1 MIELL
6 CLSVGKTIGKL
17 KQGSLNN
24 KIARANAQ
32 CMQEI
37 VPKNFLLELPQLP
50 SLVSVQSQSKVRFIE
65 FQDPKRKGGFLFVN
79 SYQVLQTSRILYFP
93 SCPSFLSIQ
102 QVYHASCIVPQ
113 TPLLTVG
120 GHARSCIL
128 LISVFLSALSYA

>member
-6 CLSVGKTIGKL
+6 CLSVVKTIGKL

-37 VPKNFLLELPQLP
+37 VPQNFLLELSQLP

-65 FQDPKRKGGFLFVN
+65 FQYPKRKGGFLFVPSSSN
-79 SYQVLQTSRILYFP
+79 FQDFVLSQ
-93 SCPSFLSIQ
+93 LSIIP
-102 QVYHASCIVPQ
+102 VNIAGLPCFMYRSTNASFDSWWTRSIV
-113 TPLLTVG
+113 
-120 GHARSCIL
+120 HSSNFCL
-128 LISVFLSALSYA
+128 LICSVIRLK